1 MTTKTNTKTT
11 MLELD
16 EALLPDEQRK
26 AIAAFVAAN
35 PKATIRPISDVLGK
49 GGYPAYLNSHTTK
62 RAKICAM
69 FSSPITWGEFKLAA
83 KANGGGLEDLRA
95 ALVGGYSNRG
105 GVACVTLN
113 AS

>member
-1 MTTKTNTKTT
+1 MTTKTNTKATT
-11 MLELD
+11 FELD
-16 EALLPDEQRK
+16 QDALPNEQRK

-35 PKATIRPISDVLGK
+35 PKATIRPIRDVLGE
-49 GGYPAYLNSHTTK
+49 GAYPAYLNSHTTK

-69 FSSPITWGEFKLAA
+69 FSSPIPWGEFKLAA
-83 KANGGGLEDLRA
+83 KSLGGGEEDLRA
-95 ALVGGYSNRG
+95 ALAGGYSNRG